1 VFRVYFLLFC
11 GFGLRLSGHLRR
23 LDVVTLEVALE
34 EEDGHLLTSAHL
46 EKAAKRGIRVDV
58 LLVVERVLLH
68 VVHDATGD
76 IGAAEL
82 RALSLAK
89 EYAEVVRDL
98 LGLRENGG
106 LLGHGVASL
115 IHLGGA
121 SAAAATSLLELARKA
136 LLRLLHVSE
145 HRAERLAEVINLRD
159 GGSERG
165 SKVHGLLRGGSRNR
179 GGSDSRNRGG
189 RRSSAGSRLA
199 ASGGRRGAGGSRG
212 GGGYRLGSL
221 RGLLSGGSLLL
232 GRIGAHF
239 ILVSGLF

>member
-1 VFRVYFLLFC
+1 VSLDSGSPRY
-11 GFGLRLSGHLRR
+11 LRDGHNR
-23 LDVVTLEVALE
+23 LDVVNLEVALE
-34 EEDGHLLTSAHL
+34 VEDSHLLTIADL

-68 VVHDATGD
+68 VVHDATGH

-82 RALSLAK
+82 RALGLAK

-106 LLGHGVASL
+106 LLGEGVARL
-115 IHLGGA
+115 VKLGRPR
-121 SAAAATSLLELARKA
+121 AATATSLLELTRKA
-136 LLRLLHVSE
+136 LLGLLHVGE
-145 HRAERLAEVINLRD
+145 HGAERLAEVINLRD
-159 GGSERG
+159 VGGELG
-165 SKVHGLLRGGSRNR
+165 NEVHLLLSNR
-179 GGSDSRNRGG
+179 GGGNRGGNDSRNRGG

-199 ASGGRRGAGGSRG
+199 ASGGRRGAGGSSRG
-212 GGGYRLGSL
+212 GGGNYRLGSL

-239 ILVSGLF
+239 ILVSGLI